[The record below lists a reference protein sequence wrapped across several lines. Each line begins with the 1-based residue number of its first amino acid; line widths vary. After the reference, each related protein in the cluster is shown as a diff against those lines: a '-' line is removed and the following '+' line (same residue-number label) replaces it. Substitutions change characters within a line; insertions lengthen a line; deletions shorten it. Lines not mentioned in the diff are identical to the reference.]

1 MGDGMIEN
9 PENDRKFSDHP
20 YSSVPTDSRGRA
32 QRVGSNAEES
42 QGVMCAEAQAD
53 GVPCFELGRR
63 CETCELAYRWY
74 VTWVE
79 NRHE

>member
-1 MGDGMIEN
+1 MIEQ
-9 PENDRKFSDHP
+9 PEDDRAFSDHP

-32 QRVGSNAEES
+32 NRVGSHSEET
-42 QGVMCAEAQAD
+42 QGVLCPEAQAD
-53 GVPCFELGRR
+53 GVPCFELGRQ

>member
-1 MGDGMIEN
+1 MGVGMVHE
-9 PENDRKFSDHP
+9 PEDSRKFSDHP

-32 QRVGSNAEES
+32 KRVGSHSEAS
-42 QGVMCAEAQAD
+42 QGVLCAEAQAD
-53 GVPCFELGRR
+53 GVPCFELGRQ